1 MGLKAGALVRDG
13 LRRNSMKKEW
23 RSPFHAAMYPVRIY
37 PVFWLLEKPVRVEEE
52 STEELVW

>member
-1 MGLKAGALVRDG
+1 MGLKAGTLVRDG

-23 RSPFHAAMYPVRIY
+23 MSPFHAAIYPVRIY

-52 STEELVW
+52 STEE